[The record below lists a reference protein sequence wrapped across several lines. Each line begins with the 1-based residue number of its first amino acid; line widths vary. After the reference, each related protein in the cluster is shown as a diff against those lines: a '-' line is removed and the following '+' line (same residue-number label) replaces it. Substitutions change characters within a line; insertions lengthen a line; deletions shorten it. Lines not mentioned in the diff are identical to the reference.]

1 MYQGH
6 DVIVMDNLFT
16 GARKNI
22 QHWIGHPHFQFI
34 VHDVTEPILLEV
46 DRIFHLACP
55 ASPPHYRE
63 PSSPLIRLPTRTTSY
78 VRKYEG

>member
-63 PSSPLIRLPTRTTSY
+63 PPPLPPSPPNKNNLIRT
-78 VRKYEG
+78 KI